1 MSEQPPQETAD
12 KAEPPA
18 ATAVPDQEA
27 RTWGMLCH
35 LSALT
40 GLFTLVGFILG
51 PLVVWLLKK
60 DALPFVDDQGK
71 EALNFQITMALLFCV
86 CWALMFVLIGLLL
99 MPILGLVNIVL
110 VIIASVKA
118 NNGERYR
125 YPFAL
130 RVIT

>member
-1 MSEQPPQETAD
+1 M
-12 KAEPPA
+12 
-18 ATAVPDQEA
+18 
-27 RTWGMLCH
+27 
-35 LSALT
+35 
-40 GLFTLVGFILG
+40 G

-71 EALNFQITMALLFCV
+71 EALNFQITMALIFGV

>member
-1 MSEQPPQETAD
+1 
-12 KAEPPA
+12 
-18 ATAVPDQEA
+18 
-27 RTWGMLCH
+27 
-35 LSALT
+35 
-40 GLFTLVGFILG
+40 
-51 PLVVWLLKK
+51 
-60 DALPFVDDQGK
+60 
-71 EALNFQITMALLFCV
+71 MALIFGV